1 MKRWICCGNIATV
14 NDGSD
19 LHAVLSGERT
29 RPACW
34 FGRLAET
41 IFLFAKFAKAGRLRQ
56 HASRVRSPDSPD
68 PPMTSALEKLG
79 LTDDNAG
86 VFDGEWRGG
95 GGKIDKISPINGQKL
110 ASVRTASADDYDTAV
125 SRAHEAFLKWRT
137 TPGPVRGDTVRRLG
151 NALRDFKH
159 DLGQLVT
166 LETGKIIAE
175 GEGEVQEMIDI
186 CDFAVGQS
194 RMLYGL
200 TIQSERPSHRLME
213 QWHPLGVVAVISA
226 FNFPVAVWSWNAALA
241 AVCGDA
247 TVWKASEK
255 TPLTAIAVTKIAER
269 VCRETGADPA
279 IFTLLMGDRKTVG
292 QRLSADRRIPLISA
306 TGSVQMGLHV
316 AQTVH
321 GRLGKTIMELGG
333 NNALIVAPSADLEMA
348 TQSIFFGAVGTAGQ
362 RCTST
367 RRVILHESVADK
379 VRTKLLGAY
388 KSLRIGNPLDRET
401 LMGPLIDKS
410 AVEMV
415 QQSIQRLKDEGGEIL
430 YGGER
435 LEGGQYEGGCYMT
448 PCLANANP
456 GFEIVCHETFG
467 PLLYLLTYRDFD
479 EAIAIQNGVP
489 QGLTS
494 AIFTNDV
501 REAEKFLSAVG
512 SDCGIAN
519 VNTGTSGAEIG
530 GAFGGEKETG
540 GGRESG
546 SDSWKMYMRR
556 QTNTI
561 NFSTELPLA
570 QGIQFGSPDEGSA
583 TA

>member
-1 MKRWICCGNIATV
+1 MRTV
-14 NDGSD
+14 LD
-19 LHAVLSGERT
+19 
-29 RPACW
+29 
-34 FGRLAET
+34 
-41 IFLFAKFAKAGRLRQ
+41 
-56 HASRVRSPDSPD
+56 
-68 PPMTSALEKLG
+68 KLG
-79 LTDDNAG
+79 LNDVNDG

-95 GGKIDKISPINGQKL
+95 GAKIDKISPIDGQRL
-110 ASVRTASADDYDTAV
+110 ASVRTASDSDYQTAIT
-125 SRAHEAFLKWRT
+125 RAQEAFLKWRT
-137 TPGPVRGDTVRRLG
+137 TPGPVRGETVRRLG
-151 NALRDFKH
+151 NALRELKH
-159 DLGQLVT
+159 ELGQLVT
-166 LETGKIIAE
+166 LETGKIVAE

-186 CDFAVGQS
+186 CDLAVGQS

-213 QWHPLGVVAVISA
+213 QWHPLGVVAVITA

-247 TVWKASEK
+247 TVWKPSEK

-292 QRLSADRRIPLISA
+292 QKLADDARIPLVSA
-306 TGSVQMGLHV
+306 TGSVNMGLNV
-316 AQTVH
+316 AKTVH
-321 GRLGKTIMELGG
+321 GRLGRTIMELGG

-367 RRVILHESVADK
+367 RRVIMHESVKAK
-379 VRTKLLGAY
+379 VRHKLLAAY
-388 KSLRIGNPLDRET
+388 KSLGIGNPLDRKT
-401 LMGPLIDKS
+401 VMGPLIDKN
-410 AVEMV
+410 AVDLV
-415 QQSIQRLKDEGGEIL
+415 QHSIQRLKDEGGEVL
-430 YGGER
+430 YGGDR
-435 LEGGQYEGGCYMT
+435 LEGAEFPGGCYMK
-448 PCLANANP
+448 PCLAKAKP
-456 GFEIVCHETFG
+456 DFEIVQHETFG
-467 PLLYLLTYRDFD
+467 PLLYLMTYRHFD
-479 EAIAIQNGVP
+479 EAIAIHNNVP

-494 AIFTNDV
+494 SIFTNDV

-530 GAFGGEKETG
+530 GAFGGEKNTG

-546 SDSWKMYMRR
+546 SDCWKQYMRR

-570 QGIQFGSPDEGSA
+570 QGIQFGGDDAGSA

>member
-1 MKRWICCGNIATV
+1 MQT
-14 NDGSD
+14 
-19 LHAVLSGERT
+19 
-29 RPACW
+29 
-34 FGRLAET
+34 
-41 IFLFAKFAKAGRLRQ
+41 
-56 HASRVRSPDSPD
+56 
-68 PPMTSALEKLG
+68 ALDKLG
-79 LTDDNAG
+79 LSDVNDG

-95 GGKIDKISPINGQKL
+95 GAKIDKISPIDGQRL
-110 ASVRTASADDYDTAV
+110 ASVRTASDDDYE
-125 SRAHEAFLKWRT
+125 RAITRAQEAFLKWRT
-137 TPGPVRGDTVRRLG
+137 TPGPVRGETVRRLG
-151 NALRDFKH
+151 NALRELKGE
-159 DLGQLVT
+159 LGQLVT

-186 CDFAVGQS
+186 CDLAVGQS

-213 QWHPLGVVAVISA
+213 QWHPLGLVAVITA

-247 TVWKASEK
+247 TIWKASEK

-269 VCRETGADPA
+269 VCRETAADPA

-292 QRLSADRRIPLISA
+292 QKLADDARIPLVSA
-306 TGSVQMGLHV
+306 TGSTNMGFSV
-316 AQTVH
+316 AKAVN
-321 GRLGKTIMELGG
+321 GRLGRTILELGG
-333 NNALIVAPSADLEMA
+333 NNALIVAPSADLDMA

-367 RRVILHESVADK
+367 RRVIMHESIASK
-379 VRTKLLGAY
+379 VGDKLLAAY
-388 KSLRIGNPLDRET
+388 KSLPIGNPLDRKT
-401 LMGPLIDKS
+401 VMGPLIDKS
-410 AVEMV
+410 AVDMV
-415 QQSIQRLKDEGGEIL
+415 QHSIQRLKDEGGEVL

-435 LEGGQYEGGCYMT
+435 LEGEKFPGGCYMT
-448 PCLANANP
+448 PCLANAKPN
-456 GFEIVCHETFG
+456 FDIVCHETFG
-467 PLLYLLTYRDFD
+467 PLLYLMTYRDFA
-479 EAIAIQNGVP
+479 EAIAIHNNVP

-494 AIFTNDV
+494 SIFTNDV
-501 REAEKFLSAVG
+501 CEAEKFVSAVG

-530 GAFGGEKETG
+530 GAFGGEKQTG

-546 SDSWKMYMRR
+546 SDSWKNYMRR

-561 NFSTELPLA
+561 NFSSELPLA
-570 QGIQFGSPDEGSA
+570 QGIQFGGDAGSA

>member
-1 MKRWICCGNIATV
+1 MQPV
-14 NDGSD
+14 
-19 LHAVLSGERT
+19 
-29 RPACW
+29 
-34 FGRLAET
+34 
-41 IFLFAKFAKAGRLRQ
+41 
-56 HASRVRSPDSPD
+56 
-68 PPMTSALEKLG
+68 LEKLG
-79 LTDDNAG
+79 LTEVNEG

-95 GGKIDKISPINGQKL
+95 AAKIDKISPIDGRKL
-110 ASVRTASADDYDTAV
+110 ASIRPASGEDYDAAIA
-125 SRAHEAFLKWRT
+125 RAHQAFLKWRT

-151 NALRDFKH
+151 NALRDLKH
-159 DLGQLVT
+159 ELGQLVT

-175 GEGEVQEMIDI
+175 GEGEVQTMIGI
-186 CDFAVGQS
+186 CHFAVGQS

-247 TVWKASEK
+247 TVWKPSEK

-279 IFTLLMGDRKTVG
+279 IFTLLLGDRKSVG
-292 QRLSADRRIPLISA
+292 QKLADDKRIPLVSA
-306 TGSVQMGLHV
+306 TGSVNMGMNV
-316 AQTVH
+316 AKAVH
-321 GRLGKTIMELGG
+321 GRLARTIMELGG

-367 RRVILHESVADK
+367 RRVIMHESIASK
-379 VRTKLLGAY
+379 VRRKLLSAY
-388 KSLRIGNPLDRET
+388 KSLAIGNPLDRKT
-401 LMGPLIDKS
+401 VMGPLIDKS
-410 AVEMV
+410 AVDLV
-415 QQSIQRLKDEGGEIL
+415 QHSIQRLKDEGGEVL

-435 LEGGQYEGGCYMT
+435 LTVPGDCYMK
-448 PCLANANP
+448 PCLATAKP
-456 GFEIVCHETFG
+456 DFEIVEHETFG
-467 PLLYLLTYRDFD
+467 PLLYLMTYRDFD
-479 EAIAIQNGVP
+479 EAIAIQNNVP

-494 AIFTNDV
+494 SIFTNDV
-501 REAEKFLSAVG
+501 REAEKFVSAIG

-530 GAFGGEKETG
+530 GAFGGEKQTG

-546 SDSWKMYMRR
+546 SDCWKQYMRR

-561 NFSTELPLA
+561 NFSSELPLA
-570 QGIQFGSPDEGSA
+570 QGIEFGTPDEGSA

>member
-1 MKRWICCGNIATV
+1 MQPV
-14 NDGSD
+14 
-19 LHAVLSGERT
+19 
-29 RPACW
+29 
-34 FGRLAET
+34 
-41 IFLFAKFAKAGRLRQ
+41 
-56 HASRVRSPDSPD
+56 
-68 PPMTSALEKLG
+68 LEKLG
-79 LTDDNAG
+79 LTEVNEG

-95 GGKIDKISPINGQKL
+95 AAKIDKISPIDGRRI
-110 ASVRTASADDYDTAV
+110 ASVRTASDDDYNKAIA
-125 SRAHEAFLKWRT
+125 RAQEAFLKWRT

-151 NALRDFKH
+151 NALRDLKH
-159 DLGQLVT
+159 ELGQLVT

-213 QWHPLGVVAVISA
+213 QWHPLGVIAVISA

-247 TVWKASEK
+247 TVWKPSEK
-255 TPLTAIAVTKIAER
+255 TPLTAIAVTKICER

-279 IFTLLMGDRKTVG
+279 IFSLLIGDRKTVG
-292 QRLSADRRIPLISA
+292 QKLADDPRIPLVSA
-306 TGSVQMGLHV
+306 TGSVNMGLHV

-333 NNALIVAPSADLEMA
+333 NNALIVAPSADIDMA

-367 RRVILHESVADK
+367 RRVIVHESIASK
-379 VRTKLLGAY
+379 VRRKLLSAY
-388 KSLRIGNPLDRET
+388 KSLAIGNPLDRKT
-401 LMGPLIDKS
+401 AMGPLIDKS
-410 AVEMV
+410 AVDLV
-415 QQSIQRLKDEGGEIL
+415 QHSIQRLKDEGGEVL

-435 LEGGQYEGGCYMT
+435 LTVPGDCYMK
-448 PCLANANP
+448 PCLVTAKP
-456 GFEIVCHETFG
+456 DFEIVEHETFG
-467 PLLYLLTYRDFD
+467 PLLYLMTYRDFD
-479 EAIAIQNGVP
+479 EAIAIQNNVP

-494 AIFTNDV
+494 SIFTNDV
-501 REAEKFLSAVG
+501 REAEKFVSAIG

-530 GAFGGEKETG
+530 GAFGGEKNTG

-546 SDSWKMYMRR
+546 SDCWKSYMRR

-570 QGIQFGSPDEGSA
+570 QGIQFGAGEGSS

>member
-1 MKRWICCGNIATV
+1 MQSV
-14 NDGSD
+14 
-19 LHAVLSGERT
+19 
-29 RPACW
+29 
-34 FGRLAET
+34 
-41 IFLFAKFAKAGRLRQ
+41 
-56 HASRVRSPDSPD
+56 
-68 PPMTSALEKLG
+68 LEKLG
-79 LTDDNAG
+79 LSEENDG
-86 VFDGEWRGG
+86 VFYGEWRGSG
-95 GGKIDKISPINGQKL
+95 AKIEKISPIDGRKL
-110 ASVRTASADDYDTAV
+110 ASVRTASEADYDKAI
-125 SRAHEAFLKWRT
+125 SRAHETFLKWRR
-137 TPGPVRGDTVRRLG
+137 TPGPVRGETVRCLG
-151 NALRDFKH
+151 NALRDSKH

-213 QWHPLGVVAVISA
+213 QWHPLGVVAVITA
-226 FNFPVAVWSWNAALA
+226 FNFPVAVWSWNSALA

-269 VCRETGADPA
+269 VCRETRVDPA

-292 QRLSADRRIPLISA
+292 QKLSADRRIPLVSA

-316 AQTVH
+316 AQSVH

-367 RRVILHESVADK
+367 RRVILHESIADK
-379 VRTKLLGAY
+379 VRTKLLAAY
-388 KSLRIGNPLDRET
+388 KTLRIGNPLDRQT
-401 LMGPLIDKS
+401 VMGPLIDRN
-410 AVEMV
+410 AVDMV
-415 QQSIQRLKDEGGEIL
+415 QHSIQRLKDEGGEVL
-430 YGGER
+430 YGGAR
-435 LEGGQYEGGCYMT
+435 LDGEQYAGGCYMT
-448 PCLANANP
+448 PCIANAKP
-456 GFEIVCHETFG
+456 DFEIVCHETFG
-467 PLLYLLTYRDFD
+467 PLLYFLTYRDFD

-501 REAEKFLSAVG
+501 REAEKFVSAVG

-530 GAFGGEKETG
+530 GAFGGEKDTG

-546 SDSWKMYMRR
+546 SDSWKSYMRR
-556 QTNTI
+556 QTSTI